1 MPSSLLE
8 IPRQLLRAM
17 SLDDLQTFLGQLKR
31 TRKRVILFELNGVV
45 CPLPRR
51 LSITAVEY
59 QVARRTLS
67 DPLDRTSVTK

>member
-31 TRKRVILFELNGVV
+31 TRRRVILFELNGEA

-59 QVARRTLS
+59 QVARRTLK